1 MDAERESSKKSF
13 HERGSFKAVVAVVG
27 LLGGLWAFLGAPP
40 PWKAVRDLTDN
51 PLPLRNTEIILD
63 ASARMGEPF
72 GEGTKLKVAVAAVS
86 QFAAAGE
93 HVGLALRRAGGD
105 CEEAGDPVV
114 GFDDGQSEAIREA
127 ARAQKP
133 GGESNLT
140 QQVRAAIGDFSG
152 EAFHRA
158 DSENT
163 IVVFVGGE
171 DSCPFQGTRSIRNE
185 LAHADIEAS
194 FQLFALDVSEQT
206 LASLEAMTRELE
218 TVATAQLHEADNV
231 EELYEAV
238 EEEVPGV
245 EAAVFQTFTSPEETI
260 LEEGELEAENGEEAT
275 EEETEEG
282 LEEESGP
289 EASEIAPVEEGGG
302 EAEGAVP

>member
-1 MDAERESSKKSF
+1 MADPEESESSKKPF
-13 HERGSFKAVVAVVG
+13 HERGSFKAAVAVLG
-27 LLGGLWAFLGAPP
+27 LAGGLWAFLGAPP
-40 PWKAVRDLTDN
+40 PWKLAGDLTDN

-72 GEGTKLKVAVAAVS
+72 GQGTKLAVAVAAVS

-105 CEEAGDPVV
+105 CEEAGDPIV
-114 GFDDGQSEAIREA
+114 GFDDGQSTVIRETA
-127 ARAQKP
+127 GEQEP

-140 QQVRAAIGDFSG
+140 QQIRAAIGDFSA
-152 EAFHRA
+152 EAFHRSG
-158 DSENT
+158 SENQ

-171 DSCPFQGTRSIRNE
+171 DSCPFQGTQAIRNE
-185 LAHADIEAS
+185 LAQADIEAS

-206 LASLEAMTRELE
+206 LDDLEAMTRELE

-238 EEEVPGV
+238 QEEVPGV
-245 EAAVFQTFTSPEETI
+245 EVADFQSFTSPEET
-260 LEEGELEAENGEEAT
+260 LPEEEEQQVEPT
-275 EEETEEG
+275 EEEETEEG
-282 LEEESGP
+282 LEEESEP
-289 EASEIAPVEEGGG
+289 EPDEVAPVEEGGG
-302 EAEGAVP
+302 EVEEAAP